1 MTSRR
6 LFDSLAGGCV
16 PVIVKNIGNSR
27 TELALGNLPFHHT
40 ISWQSIAFFLLPR
53 SSTLADRDQPVA
65 GPKVQCRV
73 GEAAWLSA
81 RYNNTRLIS
90 RMRRDA
96 VRAFEAHMD
105 VWGRPAGV
113 ADAVLREM
121 AYILDEPPRRNLVT
135 FGQPFKKLDP
145 KAYHSLN
152 AHFPPGHLLRA
163 PDNETQELAIRT
175 DAGVA

>member
-53 SSTLADRDQPVA
+53 SSTLADRDQPVRA

-81 RYNNTRLIS
+81 KYNNTRLIS
-90 RMRRDA
+90 RMRHDA
-96 VRAFEAHMD
+96 VRAFKAHMD
-105 VWGRPAGV
+105 AWGRPAGV

-121 AYILDEPPRRNLVT
+121 AYILDEPPRRDLWSLSVSLSRRSAPT
-135 FGQPFKKLDP
+135 RTTVSMRISHQRISFVRQKLRP
-145 KAYHSLN
+145 RSL
-152 AHFPPGHLLRA
+152 P
-163 PDNETQELAIRT
+163 
-175 DAGVA
+175 